1 MGVRHRNQ
9 VSDWK
14 GIDAWD
20 HAYCGHHG
28 LCLIRELDSVLVC
41 RPWGIGPT
49 GDNIDKLNKELGFDR
64 ICKLDS
70 DGLKLWPSGDSSSAG
85 GGFIM

>member
-1 MGVRHRNQ
+1 MPAFTPFSLPPLGYAYNALEPAV
-9 VSDWK
+9 
-14 GIDAWD
+14 DALTMEI
-20 HAYCGHHG
+20 HYTKHHQAY
-28 LCLIRELDSVLVC
+28 
-41 RPWGIGPT
+41 
-49 GDNIDKLNKELGFDR
+49 IDKLNKELGFDR